1 MVAYRDM
8 RAFLGK
14 FKGSVVESR
23 HGAAAVEFALLAP
36 IIAVILAGIANY
48 GMALFQKMELESAAR
63 AGAQMAI
70 RDRAATTTIQNAVIN
85 ATNLTLVSGDITL
98 AESCWCADV
107 DASAT
112 CGVTCDD
119 DDPTQYF
126 MTVTVAKDFDYLF
139 GFNYL
144 IGSDATLSE
153 SVKVRTQ

>member
-1 MVAYRDM
+1 MGS
-8 RAFLGK
+8 L
-14 FKGSVVESR
+14 KGSGAPSNR
-23 HGAAAVEFALLAP
+23 GAAAVEFALLAP
-36 IIAVILAGIANY
+36 IVAAVLAGVANY

-70 RDRAATTTIQNAVIN
+70 KDRTATTTIQNAVIN
-85 ATNLTLVSGDITL
+85 STNLTLVAGDITL
-98 AESCWCADV
+98 TESCWCADV

-112 CGVTCDD
+112 CGVTCADG
-119 DDPTQYF
+119 DPTQYF

-144 IGSDATLSE
+144 VGTSTTLSQ

>member
-1 MVAYRDM
+1 MAAYSDM

-14 FKGSVVESR
+14 LKGSVVESR
-23 HGAAAVEFALLAP
+23 RGAAAVEFALLAP
-36 IIAVILAGIANY
+36 IVAAILAGVANY

-70 RDRAATTTIQNAVIN
+70 RDRTATTTIVNAVIN
-85 ATNLTLVSGDITL
+85 ATNLTLVAGDITL
-98 AESCWCADV
+98 NPTCWCADV

-112 CGVTCDD
+112 CGVTCNDG
-119 DDPTQYF
+119 DPTQYF
-126 MTVTVAKDFDYLF
+126 MTVTATKDFDYLF

-144 IGSDATLSE
+144 IGAEASLSE

>member
-14 FKGSVVESR
+14 LKGSVAGSR
-23 HGAAAVEFALLAP
+23 RGAAAVEFALLAP
-36 IIAVILAGIANY
+36 IIAAVLAGIANY

-70 RDRAATTTIQNAVIN
+70 RDRSNTTMIENAVIN
-85 ATNLTLVSGDITL
+85 ATNLTLVAGDISMDPT
-98 AESCWCADV
+98 CWCADV

-119 DDPTQYF
+119 GDPTQYF
-126 MTVTVAKDFDYLF
+126 MTVTVTKEFDYLF

-144 IGSDATLSE
+144 IGADTSLSE